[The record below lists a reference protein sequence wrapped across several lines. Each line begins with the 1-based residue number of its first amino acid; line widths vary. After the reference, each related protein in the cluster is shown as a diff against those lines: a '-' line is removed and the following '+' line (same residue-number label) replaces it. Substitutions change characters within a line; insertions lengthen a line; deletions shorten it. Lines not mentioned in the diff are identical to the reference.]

1 MNECEELFMCKDA
14 MQGVVQLSSKILVKI
29 MEQHVAVQCITLYLL
44 FPFKKMC
51 LIFKG

>member
-1 MNECEELFMCKDA
+1 MNVKSCLCVRTLME
-14 MQGVVQLSSKILVKI
+14 GVVQLSSKIPVKI